1 MTSPNI
7 YSPNMNTPMAGHG
20 TAMVGTRVVAAFKT
34 AAVCIMSLR
43 EFEKSH
49 QLTGSV
55 RQRDRLSVWRTSIS
69 FGPGFFAGEHL
80 VWIRESLRSDE
91 TFERRQPVLVVM
103 GAIVGFATI
112 FRSF

>member
-1 MTSPNI
+1 
-7 YSPNMNTPMAGHG
+7 
-20 TAMVGTRVVAAFKT
+20 
-34 AAVCIMSLR
+34 MSTLQNA
-43 EFEKSH
+43 K
-49 QLTGSV
+49 LAGSV
-55 RQRDRLSVWRTSIS
+55 RQIDGFAVWRTSIG

-103 GAIVGFATI
+103 GAVVGFATI